1 MYKQILN
8 SCGRFSVS
16 RSRRVSRGSER
27 YSRAGFTLVELLV
40 VIAIIGILASV
51 VLVSLNSARGKA
63 RDARRISDL
72 HQLSLALENYYDS
85 MGQYPILIGSL
96 ATTYIA
102 AIPKDPQAGAAYKY
116 TSLGG
121 ATCTGYH
128 LGATL
133 ENASN
138 PALNS
143 DSDAAVG
150 TICTGSLA
158 DFVGTD
164 PIYDIR
170 P

>member
-1 MYKQILN
+1 LISIALIKIKNKYNMKKSN
-8 SCGRFSVS
+8 K
-16 RSRRVSRGSER
+16 
-27 YSRAGFTLVELLV
+27 GFTLVELLV
-40 VIAIIGILASV
+40 VISIIGILASV

-85 MGQYPILIGSL
+85 NANYPATLASL

-102 AIPKDPQAGAAYKY
+102 AVPKDPQAGANYQYAA
-116 TSLGG
+116 LGSG
-121 ATCTGYH
+121 TTCSGYH

-138 PALNS
+138 PAFNS
-143 DSDAAVG
+143 DSDAAAG
-150 TICTGSLA
+150 TACTGSAA
-158 DFVGTD
+158 DFAGTD
-164 PIYDIR
+164 PIYDIK

>member
-1 MYKQILN
+1 MKKSN
-8 SCGRFSVS
+8 K
-16 RSRRVSRGSER
+16 
-27 YSRAGFTLVELLV
+27 GFTLVELLV

-85 MGQYPILIGSL
+85 NGKYP
-96 ATTYIA
+96 ATIYANAAFMPTYIA
-102 AIPKDPQAGAAYKY
+102 SVPKDPQAGANYQYAA
-116 TSLGG
+116 LGSG
-121 ATCTGYH
+121 TTCSSYH

-138 PALNS
+138 PAFNS
-143 DSDAAVG
+143 DSDASAG
-150 TICTGSLA
+150 TACTGSGA
-158 DFVGTD
+158 DFAGTD
-164 PIYDIR
+164 PIYDIK